1 MKFEIE
7 ANTERGISEQVIKY
21 AATLVDI
28 NKYLVDGFL
37 KSDSKFKLIKKLPV
51 GIFSLNFDN
60 FMLNRSQVSLN
71 LHRSADL
78 AKLETSC
85 QWIT

>member
-7 ANTERGISEQVIKY
+7 ANTDRAISEQVIKY
-21 AATLVDI
+21 AATLVDN

-37 KSDSKFKLIKKLPV
+37 KSDSKFEVIKKLPA

-60 FMLNRSQVSLN
+60 IRACRYVHTYMPIFPP
-71 LHRSADL
+71 
-78 AKLETSC
+78 
-85 QWIT
+85 